1 MAGFEIVSEITTRG
15 TDFDGTRHSDWSD
28 WTSTTAPANHVIK
41 QNEVKVEWLS
51 DNGSEN
57 SYEIIYENLV
67 EIIPGTGIKLPQTI
81 KVRTYARS
89 QKGIGCTGRGWSKI
103 KVTGEFTKYQ

>member
-1 MAGFEIVSEITTRG
+1 MAGFEIVSEVTTRE

-28 WTSTTAPANHVIK
+28 WTSTTAPAGHVIN

-57 SYEIIYENLV
+57 SHEIIYENLV

-89 QKGIGCTGRGWSKI
+89 PKGMGWVGRGWSKI
-103 KVTGEFTKYQ
+103 KVTGQFVKYK